1 MRSPADLPF
10 AGRVF
15 PRRPTNA
22 CSPRPFVNQSAVG
35 EIVYEP
41 KGRNLAVLPE
51 IWRHR
56 ELLMRLVSRNLK
68 MRYQRSVL
76 GFLWALLNP
85 LFTILILVGVFRYVV
100 RIGVADYWAFLVS
113 GYFAWVFLQH
123 AVAASAGVITDH
135 SYMTRSLAFPAEI
148 LVLSSVIARLVEFAA
163 EIVLVV
169 AALVIFHHHGVPASL
184 VLLPVAVAAT
194 LLLATGVALPVAAGS
209 VFFKDIQHA
218 VPVALMMLGYLSPVF
233 YPMSLVPERFHAIY
247 LLNPVAALLTLY
259 HEILYE
265 GRFPAFALLMGTV
278 ASAII
283 ACVIGVILFRRQRAL
298 FAEII

>member
-1 MRSPADLPF
+1 MPASRPALP
-10 AGRVF
+10 GRIVSSRPLSETVF
-15 PRRPTNA
+15 EPDGRRTP
-22 CSPRPFVNQSAVG
+22 
-35 EIVYEP
+35 
-41 KGRNLAVLPE
+41 VLPE

-56 ELLMRLVSRNLK
+56 ELLLRLVSRNLK

-85 LFTILILVGVFRYVV
+85 LLTILILVAVFRYVI

-123 AVAASAGVITDH
+123 AIVTSAGVITDH

-148 LVLSSVIARLVEFAA
+148 LVLSSVLARLIEFAA
-163 EIVLVV
+163 ELALVV
-169 AALVIFHHHGVPASL
+169 IALVVFHHHAVPASML
-184 VLLPVAVAAT
+184 LLPVVVAIT
-194 LLLATGVALPVAAGS
+194 LLLATGIALPIAAGA

-233 YPMSLVPERFHAIY
+233 YPLSLVPERFRTIY
-247 LLNPVAALLTLY
+247 LLNPVAALLTVY

-265 GRFPAFALLMGTV
+265 GRLPAFAVLFGSAV
-278 ASAII
+278 ASVLICI
-283 ACVIGVILFRRQRAL
+283 LGVVLFGRQRAL

>member
-1 MRSPADLPF
+1 VYD
-10 AGRVF
+10 AGG
-15 PRRPTNA
+15 RRP
-22 CSPRPFVNQSAVG
+22 P
-35 EIVYEP
+35 
-41 KGRNLAVLPE
+41 VLPE
-51 IWRHR
+51 LWQHR
-56 ELLMRLVSRNLK
+56 ELLTRLVSRNLK

-85 LFTILILVGVFRYVV
+85 LVTILILVGVFRYVI

-113 GYFAWVFLQH
+113 GYFVWVFVQH
-123 AVAASAGVITDH
+123 AVATSAGVITDH

-148 LVLSSVIARLVEFAA
+148 LVLSSVLARLVEFMA
-163 EIVLVV
+163 ELALVV
-169 AALVIFHHHGVPASL
+169 MALAVFQHHGIPPSML
-184 VLLPVAVAAT
+184 LLPVVVAIT
-194 LLLATGVALPVAAGS
+194 LLLAIGLALPIAAGA

-233 YPMSLVPERFHAIY
+233 YPMSLVPERFRAIY

-265 GRFPAFALLMGTV
+265 GRLPSLALLSGSV
-278 ASAII
+278 AMSVII
-283 ACVIGVILFRRQRAL
+283 CVAGVMLFRRQRAL

>member
-56 ELLMRLVSRNLK
+56 ELLARLVVRNLK

-85 LFTILILVGVFRYVV
+85 LATIAILVGVFHYVIH
-100 RIGVADYWAFLVS
+100 IGVADYWAFLIS

-123 AVAASAGVITDH
+123 TLALSAGVITEH
-135 SYMTRSLAFPAEI
+135 SYMMRSLSFPPEI
-148 LVLSSVIARLVEFAA
+148 LVLSSVLARLVEYTA
-163 EIVLVV
+163 ELALVV
-169 AALVIFHHHGVPASL
+169 
-184 VLLPVAVAAT
+184 VAVAVFRHGGMPASVVI
-194 LLLATGVALPVAAGS
+194 LPIVVAIHVLLAVGLAMPIAAAS
-209 VFFKDIQHA
+209 VFFKDVQHG

-233 YPMSLVPERFHAIY
+233 YPMSLVPEHFRTAY
-247 LLNPVAALLTLY
+247 LMNPVAAVLTLY
-259 HEILYE
+259 HQTLYE
-265 GRFPAFALLMGTV
+265 GRFPSISLLA
-278 ASAII
+278 ASAVLSVTVC
-283 ACVIGVILFRRQRAL
+283 ALGVALFRRQRAL